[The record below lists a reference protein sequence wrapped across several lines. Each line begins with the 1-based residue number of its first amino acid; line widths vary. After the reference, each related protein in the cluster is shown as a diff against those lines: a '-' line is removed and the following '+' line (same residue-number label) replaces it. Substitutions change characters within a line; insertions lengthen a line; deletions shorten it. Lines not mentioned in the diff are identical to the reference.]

1 MISNRVKNIR
11 EKYEL
16 LISENKVVELE
27 MNPKEPELMKKI
39 NKGLYRLN
47 TLDIRGLD
55 GRSVHP
61 QLIYLHIILKVSG
74 NQNELQ
80 NTTSHN
86 TSHRSRSG
94 QCMYRENPTSNQPG
108 KVNCYGQHPAAS

>member
-1 MISNRVKNIR
+1 MRFITFKPYVGPLISNPVKYIS

-16 LISENKVVELE
+16 LISEKKVVELE
-27 MNPKEPELMKKI
+27 MNQKEPELMKKI

-61 QLIYLHIILKVSG
+61 QLIYLHIILKSG
-74 NQNELQ
+74 CQ
-80 NTTSHN
+80 S
-86 TSHRSRSG
+86 
-94 QCMYRENPTSNQPG
+94 
-108 KVNCYGQHPAAS
+108 K

>member
-1 MISNRVKNIR
+1 MRFITFKPYVGPLISNRVKDIS

-47 TLDIRGLD
+47 TWDIRGPD
-55 GRSVHP
+55 GRTV
-61 QLIYLHIILKVSG
+61 
-74 NQNELQ
+74 
-80 NTTSHN
+80 
-86 TSHRSRSG
+86 
-94 QCMYRENPTSNQPG
+94 QCN
-108 KVNCYGQHPAAS
+108 V

>member
-1 MISNRVKNIR
+1 MRFITFKPYVGPMISNRVKNFS

-16 LISENKVVELE
+16 LISEKKVIELE
-27 MNPKEPELMKKI
+27 MNPEEPELMERL

-47 TLDIRGLD
+47 KQDIHGPY

-61 QLIYLHIILKVSG
+61 QLMYLHIILKVGG

-80 NTTSHN
+80 NTERHN
-86 TSHRSRSG
+86 TSHCCRFW
-94 QCMYRENPTSNQPG
+94 
-108 KVNCYGQHPAAS
+108 

>member
-1 MISNRVKNIR
+1 MRFITFKPYVGPLISNRVKDIS

-27 MNPKEPELMKKI
+27 MNPKEPESMERL

-47 TLDIRGLD
+47 MLDIRGPD

-61 QLIYLHIILKVSG
+61 QLIYLHIILKSG
-74 NQNELQ
+74 CQ
-80 NTTSHN
+80 S
-86 TSHRSRSG
+86 
-94 QCMYRENPTSNQPG
+94 
-108 KVNCYGQHPAAS
+108 K